1 LTIQHVAI
9 IGGGFSGALQA
20 INLLRH
26 QGPRATLIERRDV
39 AARGVAYSAAHPDH
53 LLNVRAA
60 NMSALP
66 QEPDHFERWLAQRHP
81 HLAGGFAPRL
91 VYGDY
96 LAELLDEARRAAPD
110 RLALMQGEAIDLVQE
125 GDGWRIGLADG
136 RAVTADAVILAPG
149 NLPPHVPGEIDSG
162 QLPGDVFAAE
172 PWSEDVAQGLAD
184 QDQVLVIGTGLTMID
199 IALLLDARGFK
210 GKIVALSRRGFT
222 PRAHAPVEPSAL
234 EERPAPDAVA
244 LLRHV
249 RARSDAVGWR
259 AAVDELRPFT
269 EGLWAAAEV
278 DERRRFLRHLRAW
291 WDVHRHRI
299 APQVAAKIGA
309 MRDQGRLEIVAGK
322 LIDVMPVAGG
332 ARVRF
337 RPRGRDETSTLVV
350 RRIINAS
357 GPQGDL
363 VRTEEPLL
371 RRALERGLIRPDPL
385 RIGIDV
391 TQQSEVIGADG
402 EPFPN
407 LFALGPM
414 TRGTFWEIVAVPD
427 IRRQTWAVA
436 RKLSNAHW
444 VGGEGL

>member
-1 LTIQHVAI
+1 MTIRHVAI

-53 LLNVRAA
+53 LLNVRAG

-66 QEPDHFERWLAQRHP
+66 QDPEHFQRWLERTHP

-96 LAELLDEARRAAPD
+96 LAELLDDARRAAPE
-110 RLALMQGEAIDLVQE
+110 RLALLRGEATDLIRQGE
-125 GDGWRIGLADG
+125 GWRITLADG
-136 RAVTADAVILAPG
+136 HTIDADAVILAPG
-149 NLPPHVPGEIDSG
+149 NLPPHIPAGIDPDALPPGSF
-162 QLPGDVFAAE
+162 VHE
-172 PWSEDVAQGLAD
+172 PWSGGVAEGLTD

-199 IALLLDARGFK
+199 IALLLDARGFG
-210 GKIVALSRRGFT
+210 GKIIALSRRGLT
-222 PRAHAPVEPSAL
+222 PRAHAPVEPSSL
-234 EERPAPDAVA
+234 EERPPPQAVA
-244 LLRHV
+244 LLRHIRV
-249 RARSDAVGWR
+249 RAGNVGWR
-259 AAVDELRPFT
+259 AAVDELRPYT
-269 EGLWAAAEV
+269 EGIWAAA
-278 DERRRFLRHLRAW
+278 DLIERRRFLRHLRAW

-299 APQVAAKIGA
+299 APQVAGKIRD
-309 MRDQGRLEIVAGK
+309 MRDQGRLRIVAGK
-322 LIDVMPVAGG
+322 LEDVAPCGEG
-332 ARVRF
+332 VRLRY
-337 RPRGRDETSTLVV
+337 RPRGQDDIAQLDL
-350 RRIINAS
+350 RRIVNAS
-357 GPQGDL
+357 GPLGDL
-363 VRTEEPLL
+363 LRTEEALLL
-371 RRALERGLIRPDPL
+371 RLLERGLVRPDPL

-391 TQQSEVIGADG
+391 TPQSEVIGADG
-402 EPFPN
+402 EPFPT
-407 LFALGPM
+407 LLALGPM